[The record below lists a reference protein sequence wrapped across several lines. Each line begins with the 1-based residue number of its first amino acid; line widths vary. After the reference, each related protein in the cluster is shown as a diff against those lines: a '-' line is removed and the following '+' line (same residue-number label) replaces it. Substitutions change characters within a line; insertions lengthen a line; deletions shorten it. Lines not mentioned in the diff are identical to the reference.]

1 MKADELQIGDWVQN
15 PLGLVGRVQSIKY
28 MPKDP
33 GDEYGDYYYVTLAFG
48 ESYQSLDIK
57 NVQPIPL
64 TPEILEKNGLALDRL
79 GNYFPEDKRYDLEIS
94 EIEGDIY
101 WTICWGDHS
110 ILRLRFV
117 HELQHCLRLTGIE
130 KEIAL

>member
-1 MKADELQIGDWVQN
+1 MKADELMIGDWVQGFVPDSYSTIYGIFN
-15 PLGLVGRVQSIKY
+15 EGRIAIIAEPSKTYIELS
-28 MPKDP
+28 PED
-33 GDEYGDYYYVTLAFG
+33 
-48 ESYQSLDIK
+48 
-57 NVQPIPL
+57 VQPIPL
-64 TPEILEKNGLALDRL
+64 TPEILEKNGFALDRL

-117 HELQHCLRLTGIE
+117 HELQHCLRLVGIE
-130 KEIAL
+130 KKIVL